1 VTCLTCDDSLGDI
14 DAEEFPLRKAWSG
27 SNDFTLREWIIHTW
41 RSKKAVPAAVKE
53 DKEAVVVEIG
63 RWKVGMLKGK
73 HMHGHKNG
81 LKTLLKLGPILWSGS
96 DDASIRLWRCIDGEC
111 IEVVEDAHAGSVNKL
126 AVVKCFVWS
135 AGADGLI
142 KEWSMTGDQRVC
154 LRQVAPPG
162 SEKGIYALLPLGHD
176 VWVCGHHPSIQV
188 YSQRDMAQTS
198 TEDGHKPYVSNLI
211 GVDRVESKIIW
222 STSFGDRKLKV
233 WRHTV
238 RGEEASVDELKAANI
253 LYQQEEETQAERIE
267 SYLKKM
273 RALEESSSGQQG
285 EIDLL
290 QKQLEDQT
298 AKREELEVELGTLQ
312 KIFEE
317 AGLAELLKDPEALAA
332 FLARAAALAVELRKL
347 GIESLLE
354 DPEEMARLLSL
365 MNQLQEILERC
376 GLSSLLEKPSEL
388 ETMLLRYKAMQA
400 SFEKN
405 GFSELFED
413 TDRLDKF
420 LETHRQVRL
429 SFQAAGFENL
439 LDDAAAAEQFFQK
452 RQADLESSAAAS
464 ESVAALQAQL
474 QQVTQDLEAMQ
485 GQRDALQRECDE
497 IKDRLEVLRQIFA
510 DFGLEDLLSDPD
522 SLRNFLRRHTALEDV
537 LRKLDL
543 GHLLDDP
550 QELGRLLE
558 LMTRIK
564 DVLQQSGLSSL
575 FEDPKAFE
583 DMLARY
589 GAMKASFE
597 RHGFEELFSDVQKLD
612 SFLERHRQVRDVF
625 QDAGYENL
633 LDDSHA
639 AANFLRV
646 YDQGEYDRVVMAK
659 LRQVFGEAGQSN
671 LLVEFEAA
679 STTDGGECEDADF
692 EDDDDEDEA
701 DEEPAEVDEDAE
713 EAEEAEEE
721 EPDED
726 EAEED
731 AGGKETKSIT
741 KEAKLQKPSAASSK
755 AKQSPPRE
763 SFPALRAYLS
773 RTTAFERVLRDEG
786 MEHLLNDPPELG
798 RLLRLIKSLMST
810 LETHGLKDAEKDPS
824 LLAEIL
830 SAYRALQSA
839 FREYDME
846 ELFEDPEYALKAFLR
861 NHHRIRAEFDKYG
874 LGYLFDSVPSMRDF
888 LAKYKDMEQELKAVK
903 EARAGERLAQRD
915 ADMARLESRLLK
927 KEEEIEDLKARLKEF
942 EQLGDVSAVRKWKAD
957 SEELKRLQRIYNST
971 SSRLAE
977 LERALD
983 LKEKERE
990 AALEKERLMAVKYK
1004 ELDIF
1009 KLDIIARELKALDN
1023 ELGRVGSGVKS
1034 LSQDSSRLR
1043 NYDEQQM
1050 VSQHSNN
1057 LLDQCKLLRAHI
1069 RDVINK
1075 CLSETQKMHIGVGID
1090 DYLAAGELKDGGTMI
1105 AAVYEEIERPDHG
1118 SSKAAKLRQQ
1128 DERRG

>member
-1 VTCLTCDDSLGDI
+1 
-14 DAEEFPLRKAWSG
+14 
-27 SNDFTLREWIIHTW
+27 
-41 RSKKAVPAAVKE
+41 
-53 DKEAVVVEIG
+53 
-63 RWKVGMLKGK
+63 
-73 HMHGHKNG
+73 
-81 LKTLLKLGPILWSGS
+81 
-96 DDASIRLWRCIDGEC
+96 
-111 IEVVEDAHAGSVNKL
+111 DAHAGSVNKL

-142 KEWSMTGDQRVC
+142 KEWNMTGDQRVC

-233 WRHTV
+233 WWHTV

-267 SYLKKM
+267 STLKKM

-332 FLARAAALAVELRKL
+332 FVARAAALAAELRKL
-347 GIESLLE
+347 GLESLLE

-365 MNQLQEILERC
+365 MKHFQEILERC

-388 ETMLLRYKAMQA
+388 EAMLVRYKAMQA
-400 SFEKN
+400 SFEKS

-420 LETHRQVRL
+420 LETHRQVRS
-429 SFQAAGFENL
+429 SFTAAGFENL
-439 LDDAAAAEQFFQK
+439 LDDAAAAEQFFQQ
-452 RQADLESSAAAS
+452 RQADLESSATAS
-464 ESVAALQAQL
+464 ETVAALQAQL

-485 GQRDALQRECDE
+485 GQRDALQHECEE
-497 IKDRLEVLRQIFA
+497 IKDRLEALRQIFA
-510 DFGLEDLLSDPD
+510 DFGLEDLLSDAEA
-522 SLRNFLRRHTALEDV
+522 LRHFLRRHAALEDV
-537 LRKLDL
+537 LRKLGL

-550 QELGRLLE
+550 EELGRLLE
-558 LMTRIK
+558 LMTRCSLYRLVIEDGDDEGHSGGSIK

-583 DMLARY
+583 EMLARY

-597 RHGFEELFSDVQKLD
+597 RHGFEVLFSDVQKLD
-612 SFLERHRQVRDVF
+612 SFLETHRQVRDVF

-646 YDQGEYDRVVMAK
+646 FDQGEYDRVVMAK
-659 LRQVFGEAGQSN
+659 LRLVFEEAGQSN

-679 STTDGGECEDADF
+679 STTDGGEVEDADF
-692 EDDDDEDEA
+692 AEDDEVDDDEDEA
-701 DEEPAEVDEDAE
+701 DEDPAEDAD
-713 EAEEAEEE
+713 EEAEEE
-721 EPDED
+721 EADED

-731 AGGKETKSIT
+731 SGGKETNAIA
-741 KEAKLQKPSAASSK
+741 KEAKPQQPSAESSK

-786 MEHLLNDPPELG
+786 MEHLLDDPPELG
-798 RLLRLIKSLMST
+798 RLLLLIKSLMST
-810 LETHGLKDAEKDPS
+810 LETYGLKDAEKDPS

-903 EARAGERLAQRD
+903 E
-915 ADMARLESRLLK
+915 
-927 KEEEIEDLKARLKEF
+927 EEIEDLRARLKEF
-942 EQLGDVSAVRKWKAD
+942 EQLGDVSVAPCHSAVVD
-957 SEELKRLQRIYNST
+957 T
-971 SSRLAE
+971 
-977 LERALD
+977 
-983 LKEKERE
+983 
-990 AALEKERLMAVKYK
+990 
-1004 ELDIF
+1004 
-1009 KLDIIARELKALDN
+1009 
-1023 ELGRVGSGVKS
+1023 
-1034 LSQDSSRLR
+1034 
-1043 NYDEQQM
+1043 YD
-1050 VSQHSNN
+1050 
-1057 LLDQCKLLRAHI
+1057 
-1069 RDVINK
+1069 
-1075 CLSETQKMHIGVGID
+1075 
-1090 DYLAAGELKDGGTMI
+1090 
-1105 AAVYEEIERPDHG
+1105 
-1118 SSKAAKLRQQ
+1118 
-1128 DERRG
+1128 

>member
-1 VTCLTCDDSLGDI
+1 
-14 DAEEFPLRKAWSG
+14 
-27 SNDFTLREWIIHTW
+27 
-41 RSKKAVPAAVKE
+41 
-53 DKEAVVVEIG
+53 
-63 RWKVGMLKGK
+63 M
-73 HMHGHKNG
+73 
-81 LKTLLKLGPILWSGS
+81 
-96 DDASIRLWRCIDGEC
+96 
-111 IEVVEDAHAGSVNKL
+111 
-126 AVVKCFVWS
+126 
-135 AGADGLI
+135 
-142 KEWSMTGDQRVC
+142 
-154 LRQVAPPG
+154 
-162 SEKGIYALLPLGHD
+162 
-176 VWVCGHHPSIQV
+176 
-188 YSQRDMAQTS
+188 
-198 TEDGHKPYVSNLI
+198 SNLI

-267 SYLKKM
+267 STLKKM

-332 FLARAAALAVELRKL
+332 FVARAAALAAELRKL
-347 GIESLLE
+347 GLESLLE

-365 MNQLQEILERC
+365 MKHFQEILERC

-388 ETMLLRYKAMQA
+388 EAMLVRYKAMQA
-400 SFEKN
+400 SFEKS

-420 LETHRQVRL
+420 LETHRQVRS
-429 SFQAAGFENL
+429 SFTAAGFENL
-439 LDDAAAAEQFFQK
+439 LDDAAAAEQFFQQ
-452 RQADLESSAAAS
+452 RQADLESSATAS
-464 ESVAALQAQL
+464 ETVAALQAQL

-485 GQRDALQRECDE
+485 GQRDALQHECEE
-497 IKDRLEVLRQIFA
+497 IKDRLEALRQIFA
-510 DFGLEDLLSDPD
+510 DFGLEDLLSDAEA
-522 SLRNFLRRHTALEDV
+522 LRHFLRRHAALEDV
-537 LRKLDL
+537 LRKLGL

-550 QELGRLLE
+550 EELGRLLE

-583 DMLARY
+583 EMLARY

-597 RHGFEELFSDVQKLD
+597 RHGFEVLFSDVQKLD
-612 SFLERHRQVRDVF
+612 SFLETHRQVRDVF

-646 YDQGEYDRVVMAK
+646 FDQGEYDRVVMAK
-659 LRQVFGEAGQSN
+659 LRLVFEEAGQSN

-679 STTDGGECEDADF
+679 STTDGGEVEDADF
-692 EDDDDEDEA
+692 AEDDEVDDDEDEA
-701 DEEPAEVDEDAE
+701 DEDPAEDAD
-713 EAEEAEEE
+713 EEAEEE
-721 EPDED
+721 EADED

-731 AGGKETKSIT
+731 SGGKETNAIA
-741 KEAKLQKPSAASSK
+741 KEAKPQQPSAESSK

-786 MEHLLNDPPELG
+786 MEHLLDDPPELG

-810 LETHGLKDAEKDPS
+810 LETYGLKDAEKDPS

-927 KEEEIEDLKARLKEF
+927 KEEEIEDLRARLKEF

-957 SEELKRLQRIYNST
+957 AEELKRLQRIYNST